1 MKNSTLFRTASA
13 AIICMAASLSIQTC
27 YAQATNRGL
36 ERHDFFYAGERV
48 QHKMYKVKDGKVIW
62 EYFDP
67 SGKGEISD
75 AVLMSDG
82 NILIAHQHGIKEI
95 TEKKEVVWS
104 MDTPKGYEIHSI
116 QPIGKNHVV
125 YVQCGN
131 PMTVVV
137 MEIPSKKIVRQF
149 EVPHRKPGGS
159 HGQNRNITLTKAGT
173 LLIASMEMNTIFEFD
188 SKGNQL
194 NTWKVPS
201 AWGVDELKN
210 GNILVT
216 GNNGTVREI
225 DRNGEVV
232 WSYEW
237 KRSEKYP
244 EVSTQ
249 KSYRLKNGNT
259 LMGNWWNEWSGKKV
273 DRNNP
278 PVQFIEVTPAGEIV
292 WELASWNEPAD
303 LGPSTTIQLLSE
315 PVNRKKMKFGEFK

>member
-1 MKNSTLFRTASA
+1 MMKRIFL
-13 AIICMAASLSIQTC
+13 IASLAAGLCSVQTTS
-27 YAQATNRGL
+27 AQAPNRGL

-67 SGKGEISD
+67 DGKGEISD
-75 AVLMSDG
+75 AVMMSDG

-95 TEKKEVVWS
+95 TENKEVVWS

-125 YVQCGN
+125 YVQCGK
-131 PMTVVV
+131 PMTAVV

-149 EVPHRKPGGS
+149 EIPYKSGS
-159 HGQNRNITLTKAGT
+159 HGQNRNICLTKKGT
-173 LLIASMEMNTIFEFD
+173 LLVASMDLKTVYEFN
-188 SKGNQL
+188 SQGKIL
-194 NTWKVPS
+194 NEWKVSS

-210 GNILVT
+210 GNILIT
-216 GNNGTVREI
+216 GNNGMVKEI
-225 DRNGEVV
+225 NRKGEFV

-237 KRSEKYP
+237 KPSAKYP
-244 EVSTQ
+244 HISTQ

-259 LMGNWWNEWSGKKV
+259 LIGNWWNEWSGKKV

-278 PVQFIEVTPAGEIV
+278 PVQYIEVTPSGEIV
-292 WELASWNEPAD
+292 WELSSWNEPAD
-303 LGPSTTIQLLSE
+303 LGPSTTIQLLSD
-315 PVNRKKMKFGEFK
+315 PVNRKKMHFGEFK